1 MIESYFAEIEAVIQS
16 FPNIRTYNLRK
27 KIYNQSQG
35 YIGGTIVFS
44 NGFQLDFIE
53 VKNVDIPDKIK
64 YRYQYMD
71 ESQTLIFRHDNAPHH
86 KQIPTFPHHEH
97 TQDDVIACTEPTLH
111 AVLLKIAQLER
122 DA

>member
-1 MIESYFAEIEAVIQS
+1 MIESYFVEIEATIQA
-16 FPNIRTYNLRK
+16 FPTIRTYTLRK

-35 YIGGTIVFS
+35 YIGGTIIFS
-44 NGFQLDFIE
+44 NGGQLDFIE
-53 VKNVDIPDKIK
+53 VKNVDVPNKTK

-97 TQDDVIACTEPTLH
+97 IQNDVISSPEPTLRD
-111 AVLLKIAQLER
+111 VLLKIAQFER